1 MEFTKT
7 VGMDQNQEDELQANA
22 KHELEYF
29 YFVNDLFQSSQYL
42 HDSLIFWMLM
52 ESPDLFLRF
61 FMTLLLNQVY
71 NFLKFLK
78 TNFVRFCLSIN
89 KNNSQLECGE
99 MSLIPWLDFT
109 QEWTDEKLYKHF
121 DKMKCGYY
129 RKTDN
134 YVINFFRGMLKEMG
148 YKAIHI
154 EKDKT
159 VTIDGENY
167 RKKIIYYHI
176 E

>member
-1 MEFTKT
+1 MANRIIDKNDPKYVFALQFLNHILINNNKPQIQDILEFKDITRQEILKQENLNKLNEMET
-7 VGMDQNQEDELQANA
+7 E
-22 KHELEYF
+22 
-29 YFVNDLFQSSQYL
+29 
-42 HDSLIFWMLM
+42 
-52 ESPDLFLRF
+52 
-61 FMTLLLNQVY
+61 
-71 NFLKFLK
+71 
-78 TNFVRFCLSIN
+78 
-89 KNNSQLECGE
+89 
-99 MSLIPWLDFT
+99 
-109 QEWTDEKLYKHF
+109 LYKHF

-159 VTIDGENY
+159 VTIDGENC

>member
-1 MEFTKT
+1 MANRIVNKT
-7 VGMDQNQEDELQANA
+7 DPKYVIALQFLNYILTNNN
-22 KHELEYF
+22 KLQI
-29 YFVNDLFQSSQYL
+29 ND
-42 HDSLIFWMLM
+42 I
-52 ESPDLFLRF
+52 
-61 FMTLLLNQVY
+61 
-71 NFLKFLK
+71 
-78 TNFVRFCLSIN
+78 
-89 KNNSQLECGE
+89 
-99 MSLIPWLDFT
+99 LDFKDIT
-109 QEWTDEKLYKHF
+109 RQEILKQENLDKLNEMEPELYKHF

>member
-1 MEFTKT
+1 MANRIVDKNDPKY
-7 VGMDQNQEDELQANA
+7 VIALQFLNHILTNNN
-22 KHELEYF
+22 KSQI
-29 YFVNDLFQSSQYL
+29 ND
-42 HDSLIFWMLM
+42 I
-52 ESPDLFLRF
+52 
-61 FMTLLLNQVY
+61 
-71 NFLKFLK
+71 
-78 TNFVRFCLSIN
+78 
-89 KNNSQLECGE
+89 
-99 MSLIPWLDFT
+99 LDFKDIT
-109 QEWTDEKLYKHF
+109 RQEILKQENLDKLNEMEPELYKHF

>member
-1 MEFTKT
+1 MANNNRIVDKNDPKYVLALQFLNHILTNNNKPQIQDILEFKDITRQEILKQENLNKLNEMET
-7 VGMDQNQEDELQANA
+7 E
-22 KHELEYF
+22 
-29 YFVNDLFQSSQYL
+29 
-42 HDSLIFWMLM
+42 
-52 ESPDLFLRF
+52 
-61 FMTLLLNQVY
+61 
-71 NFLKFLK
+71 
-78 TNFVRFCLSIN
+78 
-89 KNNSQLECGE
+89 
-99 MSLIPWLDFT
+99 
-109 QEWTDEKLYKHF
+109 LYKHF

-159 VTIDGENY
+159 VSINGENY

>member
-1 MEFTKT
+1 MVNKIVDKNDPKYVLAIQFLNHILINNNKPQIQDILEFKDITRDEIIKQENLNKLNEMET
-7 VGMDQNQEDELQANA
+7 E
-22 KHELEYF
+22 
-29 YFVNDLFQSSQYL
+29 
-42 HDSLIFWMLM
+42 
-52 ESPDLFLRF
+52 
-61 FMTLLLNQVY
+61 
-71 NFLKFLK
+71 
-78 TNFVRFCLSIN
+78 
-89 KNNSQLECGE
+89 
-99 MSLIPWLDFT
+99 
-109 QEWTDEKLYKHF
+109 LYKHF
-121 DKMKCGYY
+121 SKMNCGYY